1 MAPLTRLLPTRPMP
15 TNSLPDNAS
24 PETEAEFNAR
34 WETLLAEM
42 QERFGRRPD
51 LNALLLLIGV
61 QELGQGVAAFTKEQK
76 QDLMHIATCKLFSL
90 SGHYEL
96 AHVDDEGWPHYKLLT
111 PVPFANLK
119 EQERMLKWH
128 ILEYFE
134 SLISDD

>member
-1 MAPLTRLLPTRPMP
+1 MP
-15 TNSLPDNAS
+15 TNLLAADAAP
-24 PETEAEFNAR
+24 PESEAEFNAR
-34 WETLLAEM
+34 WETLLAAM
-42 QERFGRRPD
+42 QARFGRRPD

-96 AHVDDEGWPHYKLLT
+96 ERTDEEGWPHYKLVA
-111 PVPFANLK
+111 PVPFANLR

-128 ILEYFE
+128 MLEYFDSME
-134 SLISDD
+134 EE

>member
-1 MAPLTRLLPTRPMP
+1 MSTSGPQGAPQH
-15 TNSLPDNAS
+15 
-24 PETEAEFNAR
+24 ETEAEFAAR
-34 WETLLAEM
+34 WETLLATM

-61 QELGQGVAAFTKEQK
+61 QELGQGVAEFTKEQK

-96 AHVDDEGWPHYKLLT
+96 ERTDDEGWPHYKLLT

-128 ILEYFE
+128 MLEYFD
-134 SLISDD
+134 SLEEAD

>member
-1 MAPLTRLLPTRPMP
+1 MSTKDLLG
-15 TNSLPDNAS
+15 SAS
-24 PETEAEFNAR
+24 PETEAEFTAR
-34 WETLLAEM
+34 WETLLAAM

-76 QDLMHIATCKLFSL
+76 QDLLFSF

-96 AHVDDEGWPHYKLLT
+96 ERVDEEGWPHYKLLV

-128 ILEYFE
+128 MLEYF
-134 SLISDD
+134 DDLENEE

>member
-1 MAPLTRLLPTRPMP
+1 MSTNLPAGAGE
-15 TNSLPDNAS
+15 S
-24 PETEAEFNAR
+24 EAEFNQR
-34 WETLLAEM
+34 WDELLTAM

-61 QELGQGVAAFTKEQK
+61 QELGQGVAEFTKEQK

-96 AHVDDEGWPHYKLLT
+96 ERTDEEGWPHYKLLT

-128 ILEYFE
+128 ILEYFD
-134 SLISDD
+134 SLDE

>member
-1 MAPLTRLLPTRPMP
+1 MSTDKLPLDP
-15 TNSLPDNAS
+15 SAG
-24 PETEAEFNAR
+24 ETEAEFNAR
-34 WETLLAEM
+34 WEALLATM

-90 SGHYEL
+90 SGHYALER
-96 AHVDDEGWPHYKLLT
+96 VDEEGWPHYKLVS

-128 ILEYFE
+128 ILEYFDALE
-134 SLISDD
+134 NED

>member
-1 MAPLTRLLPTRPMP
+1 MSTSPTP
-15 TNSLPDNAS
+15 AA
-24 PETEAEFNAR
+24 ETEAEFNAR
-34 WETLLAEM
+34 WEALLAEM
-42 QERFGRRPD
+42 HERFGRRPD

-96 AHVDDEGWPHYKLLT
+96 AQVDAEGWPHYRLVV

-119 EQERMLKWH
+119 EQERMVKWH
-128 ILEYFE
+128 MLEYFDALQNE
-134 SLISDD
+134 A

>member
-1 MAPLTRLLPTRPMP
+1 MS
-15 TNSLPDNAS
+15 TNGPQDAAS
-24 PETEAEFNAR
+24 HETEAAFNAR
-34 WETLLAEM
+34 WEALLTTM

-90 SGHYEL
+90 SGHYEV
-96 AHVDDEGWPHYKLLT
+96 ARVDDEGWPHYKLLT

-128 ILEYFE
+128 MLEYFDLADNE
-134 SLISDD
+134 E

>member
-1 MAPLTRLLPTRPMP
+1 MNPLSAEPL
-15 TNSLPDNAS
+15 
-24 PETEAEFNAR
+24 ETEADFEAR
-34 WETLLAEM
+34 WAALMAEM
-42 QERFGRRPD
+42 SARFGKQPD

-96 AHVDDEGWPHYKLLT
+96 AHLDQDGWPHYRLLT

-128 ILEYFE
+128 ILEYFQE
-134 SLISDD
+134 

>member
-1 MAPLTRLLPTRPMP
+1 MP
-15 TNSLPDNAS
+15 TNSLADSHSAES
-24 PETEAEFNAR
+24 EADFNAR
-34 WETLLAEM
+34 WEALMADLHA
-42 QERFGRRPD
+42 RFGRRPD

-61 QELGQGVAAFTKEQK
+61 QELGQGLAEFTKEQK

-96 AHVDDEGWPHYKLLT
+96 ERVDDDGWPHYKLLH

-128 ILEYFE
+128 ILEYF
-134 SLISDD
+134 DDLENEDS

>member
-1 MAPLTRLLPTRPMP
+1 MSDDLNPGAEPL
-15 TNSLPDNAS
+15 
-24 PETEAEFNAR
+24 ETEADFENRWNA
-34 WETLLAEM
+34 LLAEM
-42 QERFGRRPD
+42 ETRFGKRPD

-96 AHVDDEGWPHYKLLT
+96 ERVDEDGWPHYKLLR
-111 PVPFANLK
+111 PVPFAFLK

-128 ILEYFE
+128 MLEYFTT
-134 SLISDD
+134 DFD

>member
-1 MAPLTRLLPTRPMP
+1 MSI
-15 TNSLPDNAS
+15 NSPQDAAS
-24 PETEAEFNAR
+24 HETEAAFNTR
-34 WETLLAEM
+34 WEALLATM

-90 SGHYEL
+90 SGHYEVER
-96 AHVDDEGWPHYKLLT
+96 VDDEGWPHYKLLN

-128 ILEYFE
+128 MLEYFDLADNE
-134 SLISDD
+134 E

>member
-1 MAPLTRLLPTRPMP
+1 MR
-15 TNSLPDNAS
+15 TNQESPAS
-24 PETEAEFNAR
+24 GESEAEFTHR
-34 WETLLAEM
+34 WDELLASM

-61 QELGQGVAAFTKEQK
+61 QELGQGVAGFTKEQK

-96 AHVDDEGWPHYKLLT
+96 ERVDEEGWPHYRLLQ

-128 ILEYFE
+128 ILEYFDT
-134 SLISDD
+134 LDDEQ